1 MRRAGVN
8 TLHTPRS
15 KLSIIPQDPVL
26 FSGTVR
32 FNLDPTNATYKNDD
46 ELWHAQPRA
55 SLPYSS
61 ERAQ

>member
-1 MRRAGVN
+1 MRRAGAD
-8 TLHTPRS
+8 TLRARRS

-55 SLPYSS
+55 SLPYPSG
-61 ERAQ
+61 RAQ